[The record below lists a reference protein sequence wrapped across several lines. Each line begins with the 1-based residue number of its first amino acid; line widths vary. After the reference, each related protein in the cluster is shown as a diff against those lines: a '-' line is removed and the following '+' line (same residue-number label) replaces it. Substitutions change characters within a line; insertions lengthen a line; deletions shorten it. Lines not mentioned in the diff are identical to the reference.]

1 MAKTVSNEKAS
12 LNHTKYLEINLSL
25 QQDYW
30 LFFIDLF
37 SDLSLQKDYWLFFI
51 DLFSDLSLQQDYYLF
66 FQMYFGPFK
75 YLTIIWS
82 SPIVDFRVRE

>member
-37 SDLSLQKDYWLFFI
+37 SDLSLQ
-51 DLFSDLSLQQDYYLF
+51 QDYYLF

-75 YLTIIWS
+75 YLTII
-82 SPIVDFRVRE
+82 